1 MWQHPQSHP
10 PAAAADVG
18 AAGAAR
24 AKPDGAGA
32 MGGGASGSLAGGG
45 LAQAEGRDGSEDEED
60 AGAEECIFA
69 FDGLCLPL
77 RRRALG
83 DVMRR
88 GRAISAR
95 LAADLETRVD
105 VSEHA

>member
-1 MWQHPQSHP
+1 
-10 PAAAADVG
+10 
-18 AAGAAR
+18 
-24 AKPDGAGA
+24 
-32 MGGGASGSLAGGG
+32 MGGGNSGSLAGGG
-45 LAQAEGRDGSEDEED
+45 LAQAEGRDGSEDKED

-77 RRRALG
+77 RLRVLG